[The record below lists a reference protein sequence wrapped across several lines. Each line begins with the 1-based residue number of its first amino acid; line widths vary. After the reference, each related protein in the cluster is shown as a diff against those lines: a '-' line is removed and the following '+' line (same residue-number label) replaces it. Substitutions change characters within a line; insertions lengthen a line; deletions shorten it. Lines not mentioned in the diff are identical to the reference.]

1 MADEYYIKRGETVKG
16 PFSAEKF
23 QALKKA
29 KKLKAD
35 DGVSAFRKGPWES
48 FAEYEGDYSYE
59 GRTEAVKRKQ
69 SEPKTVK
76 RSSKRKKPSKSKK
89 QSSRGMILGMSYY
102 FLGATAL
109 VLALIAGVYVQFF
122 SLESR
127 ADGLA
132 ERMIALSVQ
141 TEALIESIG
150 QSEDM
155 ETIRVRGARA
165 EAKNLELGRVATE
178 LAQLQAQMD
187 PEQRTRW
194 EEKWTLKLSEFK

>member
-16 PFSAEKF
+16 PFSAEKL

-35 DGVSAFRKGPWES
+35 DGVSEFRKGPWES
-48 FAEYEGDYSYE
+48 FAEYEDEYSYE
-59 GRTEAVKRKQ
+59 GYTEAVRRRP
-69 SEPKTVK
+69 SEPKTAK
-76 RSSKRKKPSKSKK
+76 RSSNRKKPSKSKK

-109 VLALIAGVYVQFF
+109 VLALIAVVYVQFF

-127 ADGLA
+127 ADRLA

-141 TEALIESIG
+141 SEALINSIG
-150 QSEDM
+150 QSEDI
-155 ETIRVRGARA
+155 ETIRARGARA

-194 EEKWTLKLSEFK
+194 EEKWTLKLLKLK